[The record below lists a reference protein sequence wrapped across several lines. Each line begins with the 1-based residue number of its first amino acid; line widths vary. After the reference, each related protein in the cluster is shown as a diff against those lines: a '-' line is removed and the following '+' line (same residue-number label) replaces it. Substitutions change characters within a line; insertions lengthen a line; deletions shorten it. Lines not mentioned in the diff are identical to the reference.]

1 MKLLQK
7 YNRINLVTSVMIFLL
22 ASIAFYFSLH
32 YVLLKQVDEDLKTE
46 KHEIESSVQRYGK
59 LPDII
64 PLNDEITEYK
74 ETTEFSDDVSIHSVK
89 IKGEDEEF
97 FRKIEFYEKAGGK
110 IYKVS
115 FAKSL
120 ENTETITKSVLTI
133 AAISI
138 LILIITG
145 FIINRLVLKRL
156 WMPFYKSM
164 AMVKQYRI
172 GRQAYPEFEK
182 TDIAEF
188 TLLNETLNAA
198 ISKSEDE
205 YNNLKEFT
213 ENASH
218 EMQTPVAVIRSK
230 MDVLIQ
236 DENLSESQSN
246 IVQGAY
252 DAIKKLARLNQ
263 ALLLLAKIE
272 NRQYSQK
279 ETVLLDKLAE
289 EKIAYF
295 NEILQSR
302 NLGISSSLQ
311 PVQVSMNAALA
322 DILLNNLI
330 SNCIKHSKSGDSI
343 SIALTA
349 EALTVGNGPF
359 DKPLDSNAIFK
370 RFHKGGNSN
379 EEHGLG
385 LAIVKEI
392 CMVTGFV
399 VSYRFEGGMHLFIVS
414 LNQGQ

>member
-7 YNRINLVTSVMIFLL
+7 YSRINLVTSVMIFLL

-74 ETTEFSDDVSIHSVK
+74 ETAAFSDDVTIHSMK
-89 IKGEDEEF
+89 IKGEDEEL
-97 FRKIEFYEKAGGK
+97 FRKIEFYEKAEGK
-110 IYKVS
+110 IYRVS

-138 LILIITG
+138 LILVIAG

-164 AMVKQYRI
+164 AIMKQYRI

-182 TDIAEF
+182 TDITEF
-188 TLLNETLNAA
+188 AMLNETLNAA

-272 NRQYSQK
+272 NRQYSQR
-279 ETVLLDKLAE
+279 ETVQLDKLAE

-302 NLGISSSLQ
+302 NLSISSSLQ

-343 SIALTA
+343 SIILTPNALTI
-349 EALTVGNGPF
+349 GNGPF
-359 DKPLDSNAIFK
+359 DKPLDGSTIFK

-392 CMVTGFV
+392 CMVTGFAV
-399 VSYRFEGGMHLFIVS
+399 NYKFEGGMHLFIVS
-414 LNQGQ
+414 LRNI